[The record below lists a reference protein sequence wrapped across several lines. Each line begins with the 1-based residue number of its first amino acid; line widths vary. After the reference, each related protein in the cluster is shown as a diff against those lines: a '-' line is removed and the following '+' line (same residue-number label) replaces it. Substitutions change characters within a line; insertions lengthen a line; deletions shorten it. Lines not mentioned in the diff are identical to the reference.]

1 MPRKGT
7 ACSVGWSPRSSWACH
22 CSGNQERPASGRGGD
37 PVRKTLAVTSG
48 CFWRWPRRR
57 RRQIPTDLTLFR
69 ERRPPSAPPAE
80 TGDNDRPRPPDQPGG
95 QGAVCGCYL
104 RRDLPGARARRPAL
118 RSAFTHRQVQLDPA
132 GDRIQTTSPATSSKT
147 ACAGGSRGAG
157 SKAGSTASWYIRPTI
172 HRLNFQP
179 MDGRGRSSLQP
190 PNVSDYPPAWSTLT
204 PPFTPWPWFPQMNG
218 SQRPGRGR
226 RRSGVRKAGKVSP
239 NMMDIVGINRWR
251 RPRGTSSWSAATYL
265 AGEAVGVAH
274 AP

>member
-1 MPRKGT
+1 MLRGME
-7 ACSVGWSPRSSWACH
+7 PRSSWACH

-118 RSAFTHRQVQLDPA
+118 RSAFTTAKCSWTQPGTASKPPRRRRHPRLHVPEGLEGLVLKLAVLPA
-132 GDRIQTTSPATSSKT
+132 GTSVPPSI
-147 ACAGGSRGAG
+147 
-157 SKAGSTASWYIRPTI
+157 GSTSNLWMAAAGPVCNRRMSATTRP
-172 HRLNFQP
+172 HGPL
-179 MDGRGRSSLQP
+179 
-190 PNVSDYPPAWSTLT
+190 
-204 PPFTPWPWFPQMNG
+204 
-218 SQRPGRGR
+218 
-226 RRSGVRKAGKVSP
+226 
-239 NMMDIVGINRWR
+239 
-251 RPRGTSSWSAATYL
+251 
-265 AGEAVGVAH
+265 
-274 AP
+274 